1 VSFTSQIHYL
11 FLCSKKLTSYPF
23 YIYSAPIGCK
33 MSVNYISRQLTEEEY
48 FKKVFEKGKSESSE
62 KKARTVVN
70 NLEYFTQDKY
80 KKSRFEVLKDL
91 KEDLD
96 KTQDTDLVLRFFQ
109 HFIDWLGED
118 HPEIK
123 YFTHENDK
131 AGRPIIKKN
140 PEVIRAYAGII
151 KRYVK
156 LCHGIKIDN
165 DDFQEWLTVPVDDSD
180 DEEPEP
186 FLKEELK
193 LILDNI
199 QDPRRKSLFMVI
211 KDTRL
216 RIMEAL
222 RLKKKYF
229 DLTTDPAT
237 VRIPRSIQKNKR
249 TSKTRTAY
257 LCRET
262 VPGVAQELK
271 KIDDEDLVFTDN
283 PYDISARNNEIRL
296 WRNRA
301 NKLGF
306 TQKKSSGH
314 LKKNIHSI
322 GSFTITALKEA
333 TKDPDYA
340 HGYAGHTRY
349 LQQYLRL
356 PKERQIELFRQ
367 SEPYLSLY
375 ENTVVVV
382 DESQELKEIK
392 EKLEKYKVL
401 DDILDNLDQPK
412 LERLLQNLSSR

>member
-1 VSFTSQIHYL
+1 M
-11 FLCSKKLTSYPF
+11 C
-23 YIYSAPIGCK
+23 
-33 MSVNYISRQLTEEEY
+33 VNYISRQQTEDEF
-48 FKKVFEKGKSESSE
+48 FKKVYEKGKSESSE

-80 KKSRFEVLKDL
+80 KKSRVKVLKDL

-96 KTQDTDLVLRFFQ
+96 KTQDTDLVLQFFQ
-109 HFIDWLGED
+109 HFIDWLGEG
-118 HPEIK
+118 HPEIR

-131 AGRPIIKKN
+131 VGRPIVKKN
-140 PEVIRAYAGII
+140 PEVTRAYAGII
-151 KRYVK
+151 KRYIK

-165 DDFQEWLTVPVDDSD
+165 DDFQDWLTIPVDDSE

-199 QDPRRKSLFMVI
+199 TDPRRKSLFMVI

-216 RIMEAL
+216 RIIEAL
-222 RLKKKYF
+222 RVKKKYF

-237 VRIPRSIQKNKR
+237 LRIPRNIQKNKR

-262 VPGVAQELK
+262 VPGITQLLK
-271 KIDDEDLVFTDN
+271 KLDDEDLVFTDN
-283 PYDISARNNEIRL
+283 PYDLSARNNEIRL

-306 TQKKSSGH
+306 TEKKASGH

-349 LQQYLRL
+349 LQQYMRL
-356 PKERQIELFRQ
+356 SKERQIELFRQ
-367 SEPYLSLY
+367 AEPYLSIY

-382 DESQELKEIK
+382 NESEELREIK
-392 EKLEKYKVL
+392 EKLNEFKALNNV
-401 DDILDNLDQPK
+401 IENLDQPK
-412 LERLLQNLSSR
+412 LEALLKK

>member
-1 VSFTSQIHYL
+1 
-11 FLCSKKLTSYPF
+11 
-23 YIYSAPIGCK
+23 
-33 MSVNYISRQLTEEEY
+33 MSVNYISRQQTEEEF

-80 KKSRFEVLKDL
+80 KKSRVEVLKDL

-109 HFIDWLGED
+109 HFIDWLGEG
-118 HPEIK
+118 HPEIR

-131 AGRPIIKKN
+131 VGRPIVKKN
-140 PEVIRAYAGII
+140 PEVTRAYAGII
-151 KRYVK
+151 KRYIK

-165 DDFQEWLTVPVDDSD
+165 DDFQDWLTIPVDDSE

-199 QDPRRKSLFMVI
+199 TDPRRKSLFMVI

-216 RIMEAL
+216 RIIEAL
-222 RLKKKYF
+222 RVKKKYF

-237 VRIPRSIQKNKR
+237 LRIPRNIQKNKR
-249 TSKTRTAY
+249 TSKTRTAF

-262 VPGVAQELK
+262 VPGITQLLK
-271 KIDDEDLVFTDN
+271 KLDDEDLVFTDN
-283 PYDISARNNEIRL
+283 PYDLSARNNEIRL
-296 WRNRA
+296 WRNRC

-306 TQKKSSGH
+306 TEKKASGH

-322 GSFTITALKEA
+322 GSFTITAMKEA

-349 LQQYLRL
+349 LQQYMRL
-356 PKERQIELFRQ
+356 SKERQIELFRQ
-367 SEPYLSLY
+367 AEPYLSIY

-382 DESQELKEIK
+382 NESEELKEIK
-392 EKLEKYKVL
+392 EKLNEFKALNDV
-401 DDILDNLDQPK
+401 IENLDQPK
-412 LERLLQNLSSR
+412 LEALLRK

>member
-1 VSFTSQIHYL
+1 
-11 FLCSKKLTSYPF
+11 
-23 YIYSAPIGCK
+23 
-33 MSVNYISRQLTEEEY
+33 MSVNYISRQLTDDEF
-48 FKKVFEKGKSESSE
+48 FKQVYEKGKSLSTE
-62 KKARTVVN
+62 KKTRSALN
-70 NLEYFTQDKY
+70 NLEYFTQDRY

-96 KTQDTDLVLRFFQ
+96 KTHDIDLVLRFFQ

-118 HPEIK
+118 HFEIK
-123 YFTHENDK
+123 FFTHKNDK
-131 AGRPIIKKN
+131 KGRPIVKKN
-140 PEVIRAYAGII
+140 PEVTRSYAGII

-165 DDFQEWLTVPVDDSD
+165 DDFQEWLTVPVDDSE

-199 QDPRRKSLFMVI
+199 QDPRRKTLFMVI

-216 RIMEAL
+216 RIIESM
-222 RLKKKYF
+222 RVKKKYF
-229 DLTTDPAT
+229 DLTTDPPSL
-237 VRIPRSIQKNKR
+237 RIPRSIQKNKR
-249 TSKTRTAY
+249 TSKTRTAF

-262 VPGVAQELK
+262 VSGVTQLLK
-271 KIDDEDLVFTDN
+271 KLDDEDLVFTDN
-283 PYDISARNNEIRL
+283 SYDISARNNEIRL
-296 WRNRA
+296 WRNRV

-306 TQKKSSGH
+306 TEKKASGH

-340 HGYAGHTRY
+340 HGYAGHSRY

-356 PKERQIELFRQ
+356 SKERQIELFRQ
-367 SEPYLSLY
+367 AEPYLSLY
-375 ENTVVVV
+375 ETVPIET
-382 DESQELKEIK
+382 DQSKKLKEIT
-392 EKLEKYKVL
+392 EKFEKYKVL
-401 DDILDNLDQPK
+401 DDILDNLEQPK
-412 LERLLQNLSSR
+412 LEALLKNETSISS

>member
-1 VSFTSQIHYL
+1 
-11 FLCSKKLTSYPF
+11 
-23 YIYSAPIGCK
+23 
-33 MSVNYISRQLTEEEY
+33 MSVNYISRQQTEEEF

-80 KKSRFEVLKDL
+80 KKSRVEVLKDL

-109 HFIDWLGED
+109 HFIDWLGEG
-118 HPEIK
+118 HPEIR

-131 AGRPIIKKN
+131 VGRPIVKKN
-140 PEVIRAYAGII
+140 PEVTRAYAGII
-151 KRYVK
+151 KRYIK

-165 DDFQEWLTVPVDDSD
+165 DDFQDWLTIPVDDSE

-199 QDPRRKSLFMVI
+199 TDPRRKSLFMVI

-216 RIMEAL
+216 RIIEAL
-222 RLKKKYF
+222 RVKKKYF

-237 VRIPRSIQKNKR
+237 LRIPRNIQKNKR
-249 TSKTRTAY
+249 TSKTRTAF

-262 VPGVAQELK
+262 VPGITQLLK
-271 KIDDEDLVFTDN
+271 KLDDEDLVFTDN
-283 PYDISARNNEIRL
+283 PYDLSARNNEIRL
-296 WRNRA
+296 WRNRC

-306 TQKKSSGH
+306 TEKKASGH

-322 GSFTITALKEA
+322 GSFTITAMKEA

-349 LQQYLRL
+349 LQQYMRL
-356 PKERQIELFRQ
+356 SKERQIELFRQ
-367 SEPYLSLY
+367 AEPYLSIY

-382 DESQELKEIK
+382 NESEELKEIK
-392 EKLEKYKVL
+392 EKLNEFKALNDV
-401 DDILDNLDQPK
+401 IENLSQPK
-412 LERLLQNLSSR
+412 LEALLKNEISISS

>member
-1 VSFTSQIHYL
+1 
-11 FLCSKKLTSYPF
+11 
-23 YIYSAPIGCK
+23 
-33 MSVNYISRQLTEEEY
+33 MSVNYISRQQTEEEF
-48 FKKVFEKGKSESSE
+48 FKKVYEKGKSESSE

-80 KKSRFEVLKDL
+80 KKSRVEVLKDL

-109 HFIDWLGED
+109 HFIDWLGEG
-118 HPEIK
+118 HPEIR

-131 AGRPIIKKN
+131 VGRPIVKKN
-140 PEVIRAYAGII
+140 PEVTRAYAGII
-151 KRYVK
+151 KRYIK

-165 DDFQEWLTVPVDDSD
+165 DDFQDWLTIPVDDSE

-199 QDPRRKSLFMVI
+199 TDPRRKSLFMVI

-216 RIMEAL
+216 RIIEAL
-222 RLKKKYF
+222 RVKKKYF

-237 VRIPRSIQKNKR
+237 LRIPRNIQKNKR
-249 TSKTRTAY
+249 TSKTRTAF

-262 VPGVAQELK
+262 VPGITQLLK
-271 KIDDEDLVFTDN
+271 KLDGEDLVFTDN
-283 PYDISARNNEIRL
+283 PYDLSARNNEIRL
-296 WRNRA
+296 WRNRC

-306 TQKKSSGH
+306 TEKKASGH

-322 GSFTITALKEA
+322 GSFTITAMKEA

-349 LQQYLRL
+349 LQQYMRL
-356 PKERQIELFRQ
+356 SKERQIELFRQ
-367 SEPYLSLY
+367 AEPYLSIY

-382 DESQELKEIK
+382 NESEELKEIK
-392 EKLEKYKVL
+392 EKLNEFKALNDV
-401 DDILDNLDQPK
+401 IENLSQPK
-412 LERLLQNLSSR
+412 LEALLKNEISISS